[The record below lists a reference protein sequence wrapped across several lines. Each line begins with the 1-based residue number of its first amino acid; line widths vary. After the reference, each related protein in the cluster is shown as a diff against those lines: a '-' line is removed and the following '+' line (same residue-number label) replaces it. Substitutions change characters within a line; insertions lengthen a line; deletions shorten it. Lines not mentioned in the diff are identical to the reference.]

1 MELLERSNLATGI
14 DEISTR
20 NSQGHIPL
28 LLFLS
33 DISTLILLYLCSNL
47 DFWDHLLFEA
57 AFLFIPEM
65 SSSVCP
71 SS

>member
-1 MELLERSNLATGI
+1 MELLERSDLATGI
-14 DEISTR
+14 DEISTL
-20 NSQGHIPL
+20 NSQGHIPF

-33 DISTLILLYLCSNL
+33 DASALIFFYICSNL